1 MNSSLVRRQTVADL
15 LRRTA
20 GRLPNKTAVICGD
33 VRWTYREFDAIC
45 DRLSG
50 SLGEMGLQVGDRV
63 AILARN
69 SHAFVAMRFA
79 IARAGGVLVP
89 VNFML
94 KPEEMAHIL
103 RHSEARILCTD
114 SELAAQACA
123 AAALGTQIEQFV
135 WLPGEVPSQ
144 PAEGMQVFN
153 DLAQGP
159 AQVPQDEPVIEG
171 STLAQILYTS
181 GTESLPK
188 GAMLTHEAVVAQY
201 VSCIVAG
208 EYATADTMLHA
219 MPLFHCAQLDTFF
232 GPCVYNGVTN
242 IITASPAPESVI
254 PKIAQHGVTA
264 LFAPPTVWIS
274 LMRSPLFEQ
283 FDLSS
288 LAKCYYGASIMP
300 VAVLQEMQRRLPRVR
315 FWNFY
320 GQTEIAPTA
329 TVLGPEDQIRK
340 AGSAGR
346 PVLNVETRIVDDAGN
361 PLPAGV
367 MGEIVHRS
375 PQLLSGYFKDEAR
388 TAEAFAG
395 GWFHSGDLGVM
406 DDEGFLTVVD
416 RKKDMIKTGG
426 ENVASREVEETIYRH
441 PAVSEVAVVG
451 LSDPVWIEAVTAI
464 VVVKSG
470 HSLDEATLIAHC
482 RGSLAGFKTPKRVIF
497 ADGLPRNPSGKILK
511 RDLRLQHE
519 RPAPAAA

>member
-1 MNSSLVRRQTVADL
+1 MNASLVRRQTVADL

-20 GRLPNKTAVICGD
+20 SRLPNKMAVICGD
-33 VRWTYREFDAIC
+33 VRWTYREYDAVC

-50 SLGEMGLQVGDRV
+50 SLREMGLQAGDRV
-63 AILARN
+63 AVLARN

-94 KPEEMAHIL
+94 KSEEMAYIL

-123 AAALGTQIEQFV
+123 AAALDTRIEQFI
-135 WLPGEVPSQ
+135 WLPGEAPSQ
-144 PAEGMQVFN
+144 PVDGMLVF
-153 DLAQGP
+153 DALCRDP
-159 AQVPQDEPVIEG
+159 ARSSQDEPAIDG
-171 STLAQILYTS
+171 GALAQILYTS

-188 GAMLTHEAVVAQY
+188 GAMLTHEAVIAQY

-254 PKIAQHGVTA
+254 PKIAKHGVTA

-283 FDLSS
+283 FDLGS

-346 PVLNVETRIVDDAGN
+346 PVLNVETRIVDDAGH

-375 PQLLSGYFKDEAR
+375 PQLLSGYFRDEGR

-464 VVVKSG
+464 VVVKEG
-470 HSLDEATLIAHC
+470 HSLDEAALIAHC
-482 RGSLAGFKTPKRVIF
+482 RGLLAGFKTPKRVIF
-497 ADGLPRNPSGKILK
+497 AKGLPRNPSGKILK

-519 RPAPAAA
+519 PPASATA